1 MSQDNLVRF
10 LVQIG
15 SNPELHGKCKD
26 GITAAQLI
34 ELDANNDFEFDEKDL
49 RDGATLSDD
58 KLAEIIGGASASK
71 AETCSFE
78 RLRYCCKSAAEASI
92 RFASENP
99 TSYFKIGPPC

>member
-15 SNPELHGKCKD
+15 SNPELHVKCKD

-34 ELDANNDFEFDEKDL
+34 ELGADNGFVFDEKDL

-58 KLAEIIGGASASK
+58 ELAEIIGGASRSK
-71 AETCSFE
+71 PETSTFE
-78 RLRYCCKSAAEASI
+78 RLRYCCKSAGEASAG
-92 RFASENP
+92 FVQTNP
-99 TSYFKIGPPC
+99 SSYFKVGPPC